1 MPLLP
6 SVVVETGPGPVG
18 VIIWLHGLGPDG
30 HDFEPMVPEIRLPA
44 SLPLRFVFPHAPV
57 RPVTINGGMRMRA
70 WYDIRSFDAQGR
82 ADAAGVHE
90 SSGLVDELVR
100 AERAR
105 GIDAGKIVLAGFSQG
120 GAIALHWA
128 LSAPRELAGV
138 MALSAYLPLELTAGA
153 ADGPPP
159 FPVFMAHG
167 TADNMVPFQ
176 AGRQSALRVR
186 ESGATV
192 EWHEYPMG
200 HSVCPEEIA
209 DIRNWLLRVYS
220 GSSPGGVSSPAEC

>member
-1 MPLLP
+1 
-6 SVVVETGPGPVG
+6 
-18 VIIWLHGLGPDG
+18 
-30 HDFEPMVPEIRLPA
+30 MVPELRLPP

-70 WYDIRSFDAQGR
+70 WYDIKSFDAKGR
-82 ADAAGVHE
+82 ADAAGVQE
-90 SSGLVDELVR
+90 SSGLVDELVL

-105 GIDAGKIVLAGFSQG
+105 DIDAGRIVLAGFSQG

-138 MALSAYLPLELTAGA
+138 MALSAYLPLRTQDRSRA

-167 TADNMVPFQ
+167 TRTTSCRSRRAAV
-176 AGRQSALRVR
+176 GRPVR
-186 ESGATV
+186 ESATV

-200 HSVCPEEIA
+200 HAVCAEEIE
-209 DIRNWLLRVYS
+209 DIRASVLRVS
-220 GSSPGGVSSPAEC
+220 TAVSSS